1 MSNSAKCTKGIILAG
16 GTGSRLY
23 PLTMTVNKQ
32 LLPVYDK
39 PTLYYPLTTLM
50 LAGIRDIL
58 IISSPHDL
66 PAIEK
71 LLGNGSHFGLN
82 IQYKVQDKPRGLP
95 EAFILA
101 EDFIANE
108 PVAMI
113 LGDNL
118 FYGQGFSS
126 LVLET
131 AKNITKAHIF
141 LYTVKDPSRY
151 GVAKFKNDKLED
163 VIEKPKE
170 FISPWAVT
178 GLYFFPAN
186 VASLAKTLKPSERGE
201 LEITDLIR
209 HYMNDDNISANKLS
223 RGNIW
228 LDIGTPE
235 ALLQA
240 STLIEVMQ
248 NRQNLLIASPEEVA
262 WRMNWLS
269 LTQYKAAINS
279 LPQCSYRSAL
289 EMTLT
294 S

>member
-1 MSNSAKCTKGIILAG
+1 MKCTKGIILAG
-16 GTGSRLY
+16 GTGSRLH

-32 LLPVYDK
+32 LLPIYDK
-39 PTLYYPLTTLM
+39 PTIYYPLTTLM

-71 LLGNGSHFGLN
+71 LLGNGNHFGLK
-82 IQYKVQDKPRGLP
+82 IQYKVQEKPRGLP
-95 EAFILA
+95 EAFLIS
-101 EDFIANE
+101 EDFIKNE
-108 PVAMI
+108 PIAMI
-113 LGDNL
+113 LGDNV

-126 LVLET
+126 LVYE
-131 AKNITKAHIF
+131 AAQNVNKGHIF
-141 LYTVKDPSRY
+141 LYSVKDPARY
-151 GVAKFKNDKLED
+151 GVAKFKNEKLAD

-170 FISPWAVT
+170 FISPWAIT
-178 GLYFFPAN
+178 GLYFFPAD
-186 VASLAKTLKPSERGE
+186 VTRHAKKLTPSARGE

-209 HYMNDDNISANKLS
+209 SYLSNDKIEAHRLG

-240 STLIEVMQ
+240 ANLIEVLQ
-248 NRQNLLIASPEEVA
+248 NRQNLLIASPEEIA
-262 WRMNWLS
+262 WRMSWLS
-269 LTQYKAAINS
+269 EQKYKETIQN
-279 LPQCSYRSAL
+279 LPQCSYRTSL
-289 EMTLT
+289 EMTLI

>member
-1 MSNSAKCTKGIILAG
+1 MKCTKGIILAG

-39 PTLYYPLTTLM
+39 PTIYYPLTTLM
-50 LAGIRDIL
+50 FAGIRDIL

-71 LLGNGSHFGLN
+71 LLGNGNHFGLK
-82 IQYKVQDKPRGLP
+82 IQYKVQEKPRGLP

-101 EDFIANE
+101 EDFIKGE

-126 LVLET
+126 LVQEAAQNVDT
-131 AKNITKAHIF
+131 AHVF
-141 LYTVKDPSRY
+141 LYTVKDPARY
-151 GVAKFKNDKLED
+151 GVAKFKNDKLAD
-163 VIEKPKE
+163 VVEKPKE

-178 GLYFFPAN
+178 GLYFFPAS
-186 VASLAKTLKPSERGE
+186 VTAHAKNLKPSARGE

-209 HYMNDDNISANKLS
+209 HYMKEDSIKAHKLG

-240 STLIEVMQ
+240 ANLIEVLQ
-248 NRQNLLIASPEEVA
+248 NRQNLLIASPEEIA
-262 WRMNWLS
+262 WRMSWLS
-269 LTQYKAAINS
+269 LDQYKAAIES
-279 LPQCSYRSAL
+279 IPQCSYRSSL
-289 EMTLT
+289 EITLAA
-294 S
+294 